1 MQGHRALV
9 MSLVAVPL
17 AASFSTPHGIALHT
31 RAHKVAMA
39 PTRPPRDSVSL
50 SAGRGGLGEDY
61 LDPYI
66 VLGVPKTATPED
78 IKAAYRRLS
87 RTYHPDVNQEKNA
100 QEKFI
105 IISRAY
111 SILGDEDEKR
121 KFDFS
126 GRMGLAPDF
135 AERVSGFREAAGP
148 EYNRAADAAEG
159 LIENKWAVAAFST
172 FMPVMLLLTT
182 TVAKDWLHDL
192 VLGPR

>member
-1 MQGHRALV
+1 MC
-9 MSLVAVPL
+9 
-17 AASFSTPHGIALHT
+17 I
-31 RAHKVAMA
+31 
-39 PTRPPRDSVSL
+39 RD
-50 SAGRGGLGEDY
+50 R
-61 LDPYI
+61 YI

-111 SILGDEDEKR
+111 SILGDEDERR

-182 TVAKDWLHDL
+182 TVAKDWRHDL